1 MKQIATFVNE
11 ISDEFK
17 IVVVHAI
24 KELCL
29 KFPQKNPLLMNF
41 LSNMLRDE
49 GGLTYKTC
57 IIDTIIGKKN
67 NQAPKM

>member
-17 IVVVHAI
+17 IVVVKAI

-29 KFPQKNPLLMNF
+29 KFPQKNSLLMNF

-49 GGLTYKTC
+49 GGLAYKTC
-57 IIDTIIGKKN
+57 IVDTIIGKKK
-67 NQAPKM
+67 QAQEM